1 MTKDQSTRGEL
12 PIGFTLPHNIV
23 IDEIL
28 GSPYSEGNHVYHC
41 RGSVESTEEE
51 YFLKVAK
58 EDKESDLA
66 NEAEILTRLKGL
78 DLPIA
83 DVLAWRNEP
92 RPWLALRAVHG
103 YFINRFVNLDAADY
117 ELDRALVHFDEFGQ
131 SLGRIHDLKLSWRPV
146 RERRF
151 HRFLNDEILQDDRFH
166 AADRWLRENEP
177 CQKEEIFIHG
187 DHHYANVLWSH
198 GKVEAVLDW
207 EICGEGW
214 REFDISWAIIV
225 RPRQNFLHHSEE
237 RSAVL
242 DGYLKHGS
250 FHEKSLQWCEIL
262 NTLHFASNFRSRPD
276 QSYTTFSLRRIESMI
291 ESF

>member
-83 DVLAWRNEP
+83 DVLA
-92 RPWLALRAVHG
+92 
-103 YFINRFVNLDAADY
+103 
-117 ELDRALVHFDEFGQ
+117 
-131 SLGRIHDLKLSWRPV
+131 
-146 RERRF
+146 
-151 HRFLNDEILQDDRFH
+151 
-166 AADRWLRENEP
+166 
-177 CQKEEIFIHG
+177 
-187 DHHYANVLWSH
+187 
-198 GKVEAVLDW
+198 
-207 EICGEGW
+207 
-214 REFDISWAIIV
+214 
-225 RPRQNFLHHSEE
+225 
-237 RSAVL
+237 
-242 DGYLKHGS
+242 
-250 FHEKSLQWCEIL
+250 
-262 NTLHFASNFRSRPD
+262 
-276 QSYTTFSLRRIESMI
+276 
-291 ESF
+291 